1 MESLKSAVAAVLL
14 ALAAPA
20 LAGTFDVT
28 PPPPAPAAPVR
39 DEEKPAQPK
48 MEITVPGTTTEA
60 QAKGKLRKDTHL
72 ARCVILPV
80 MTDEEIDVCKAAYR
94 EQE

>member
-1 MESLKSAVAAVLL
+1 MDCMKIVLTIGLL

-20 LAGTFDVT
+20 AAATFDVT
-28 PPPPAPAAPVR
+28 PPPPAPAAPAR
-39 DEEKPAQPK
+39 SEEKRAPPK

-80 MTDEEIDVCKAAYR
+80 MTDEEIDLCKAAYR